1 MTLVGLAIG
10 NLRRNKVR
18 TGLTVLGMGA
28 ALFLYCFL
36 ESVLA
41 GFSAGADVANA
52 SRLMTRNAVS
62 LVQPLPIAYLE
73 KIRAVPGVKDLTHQS
88 WFGGTYEPDERLF
101 FAQFAVEPESY
112 LRVFSDYVTPPE
124 QAKAFLAD
132 RKGCLLGA
140 RLARRI
146 GKGPGDS
153 VVITGTIYPGA
164 WEFNVSGIFD
174 GKDSAADEMRMLFHY
189 DCLNEGRDA
198 KVQGLVGVFP
208 ILLDDPAR
216 AADVSAAVDRLF
228 ENSPYATRTET
239 ERAFRLGF
247 VQMLGNVALFLRAIG
262 AAVVFTI
269 LLVSANTMVMAAR
282 ERIPETGVLKT
293 LGFSDR
299 ALFVLFLGEA
309 LALALLAG
317 LVGCAGARLV
327 QAPLSEALGSVLQD
341 FQVPWGVMARGMLLA
356 LATGL
361 VSGIAPARAAA
372 RLTVADALGKA

>member
-1 MTLVGLAIG
+1 MTLAGLALG
-10 NLRRNKVR
+10 NLARNKVR

-41 GFSAGADVANA
+41 GFSAGADIANA

-62 LVQPLPIAYLE
+62 LVQPLPISYLG
-73 KIRAVPGVKDLTHQS
+73 KIRAIPGVSDLTHQS
-88 WFGGTYEPDERLF
+88 WFGGNYEADKRLF
-101 FAQFAVEPESY
+101 FAQFAVDPESY
-112 LRVFSDYVTPPE
+112 LRVFPDYVTSPDE
-124 QAKAFLAD
+124 AKAFLAD

-140 RLARRI
+140 RLARRL
-146 GKGPGDS
+146 GKRPGDR

-164 WEFNVSGIFD
+164 WEFNVSGIFV
-174 GKDSAADEMRMLFHY
+174 GKDSSADEVRMLFHY
-189 DCLNEGRDA
+189 DYLNEGRA
-198 KVQGLVGVFP
+198 EAAQGLVGVFP
-208 ILLDDPAR
+208 ILIDDPGR
-216 AADVSAAVDRLF
+216 AADVSRAVDRLF

-299 ALFVLFLGEA
+299 TLAALFLGEA
-309 LALALLAG
+309 LGLSLLAG
-317 LVGCAGARLV
+317 IVGCAAARLS
-327 QAPLSEALGSVLQD
+327 QAPLGEALGSVLQD
-341 FQVPWGVMARGMLLA
+341 FKVPWGVMVRGMGLA

-372 RLTVADALGKA
+372 RLSVADALGKA